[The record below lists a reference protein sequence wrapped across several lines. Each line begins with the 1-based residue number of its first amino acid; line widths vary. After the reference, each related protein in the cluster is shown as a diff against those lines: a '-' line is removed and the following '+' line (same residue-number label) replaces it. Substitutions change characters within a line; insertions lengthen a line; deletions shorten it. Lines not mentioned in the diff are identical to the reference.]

1 MRSFF
6 RVFRV
11 LPWLFFTPDAQ
22 LSTIRL
28 TAIAGEYA
36 LGFAGRWLS
45 GA

>member
-28 TAIAGEYA
+28 TIDSQRSQANTP
-36 LGFAGRWLS
+36 
-45 GA
+45 